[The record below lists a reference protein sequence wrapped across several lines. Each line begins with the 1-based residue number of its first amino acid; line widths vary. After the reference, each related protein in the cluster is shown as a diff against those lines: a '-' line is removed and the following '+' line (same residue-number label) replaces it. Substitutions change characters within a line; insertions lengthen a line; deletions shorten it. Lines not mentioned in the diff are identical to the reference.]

1 MLNTVV
7 DATTP
12 PPQRFSSEE
21 QLLQPLPEVYDKV
34 QRTATQPTQ
43 PGQRAAMRGNTAQPR
58 RDRRSG
64 REAVGTEPMKSA
76 GAPMDTI
83 DHRLAAAAFAGG
95 HRRQQRRLVWPDIG
109 TRARGSNAHAIRAR
123 GSNSRARQP
132 CARGMVSMIYAVRMN
147 RSVAV
152 HRSRA

>member
-1 MLNTVV
+1 MIGTLNSHVPSTRSSVPLSAIRRPAQVLEMLNTVV

-43 PGQRAAMRGNTAQPR
+43 PRRRAAMRGNTAQPR

-64 REAVGTEPMKSA
+64 REAVGTT
-76 GAPMDTI
+76 GANEE
-83 DHRLAAAAFAGG
+83 
-95 HRRQQRRLVWPDIG
+95 RRCTHGYD
-109 TRARGSNAHAIRAR
+109 
-123 GSNSRARQP
+123 
-132 CARGMVSMIYAVRMN
+132 
-147 RSVAV
+147 
-152 HRSRA
+152 